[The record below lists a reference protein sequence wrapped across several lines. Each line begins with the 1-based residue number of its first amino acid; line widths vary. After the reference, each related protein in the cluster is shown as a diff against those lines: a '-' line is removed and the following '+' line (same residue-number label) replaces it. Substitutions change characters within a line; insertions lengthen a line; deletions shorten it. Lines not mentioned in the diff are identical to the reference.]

1 MTLSSVG
8 SNPSPFTKPGA
19 APPPVHVATAP
30 GLSLK
35 RLTMLHWA
43 AWGTENQAH
52 FVYTE
57 TAERS
62 QMFNLKPGEI
72 PPGGIHADCS
82 QFYSSVERWA
92 GGTICNDTDYTG
104 TLLEKGTLVD
114 QANAKPADCVIWGP
128 GTGEHAAMLTEN
140 DEGGWWTV
148 GFGHS
153 PGAPDRVLLSDMT
166 AWMVANGHP
175 DVRFLSFAP

>member
-1 MTLSSVG
+1 MLS
-8 SNPSPFTKPGA
+8 
-19 APPPVHVATAP
+19 
-30 GLSLK
+30 
-35 RLTMLHWA
+35 WA
-43 AWGTENQAH
+43 AWGIENQAN

-62 QMFNLKPGEI
+62 QMFNLTPGEI

-104 TLLEKGTLVD
+104 TLLEKGQLVD
-114 QANAKPADCVIWGP
+114 PTNVRSADCVIWGP
-128 GTGEHAAMLTEN
+128 GTGEHAAMLTDH

-153 PGAPDRVLLSDMT
+153 PGAPDRVRLPDMT
-166 AWMVANGHP
+166 AWMVAHGHP
-175 DVRFLSFAP
+175 GVRFLSFAP